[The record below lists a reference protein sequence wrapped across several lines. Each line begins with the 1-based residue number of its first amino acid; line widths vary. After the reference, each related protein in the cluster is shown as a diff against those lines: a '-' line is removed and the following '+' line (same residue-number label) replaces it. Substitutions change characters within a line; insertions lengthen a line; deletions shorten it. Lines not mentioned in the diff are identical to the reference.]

1 MENKKCMSF
10 AWCKSMKGLEKER
23 KKERKNKLGGD
34 IKT

>member
-23 KKERKNKLGGD
+23 ERKK
-34 IKT
+34 KQVRR